1 PVGAMGALTIFL
13 GIPFAALVPCHGFS
27 VDVEQPV
34 TFQEPTDSFGQSVAL
49 LIVGAPLQRGAVN
62 EIGKIYKCSPSSGQC
77 QEISIQSR
85 GLPTLPATLLACGP
99 TVHQACGKNLY
110 MKGYCFLLDQNLQQ
124 LQKIPETLPEC
135 PSLDIVFLIDGSGS
149 INSGDFRTMKT
160 FISEVMKRFRNTD
173 TQFALWQFSDRF
185 KEHFNFN
192 QFQTLRNPDDLLRGV
207 SQLSGL
213 THTATAI
220 QKVVPGMH
228 VLALHTK
235 FVFSFCVSRKE
246 LFVPSKG
253 SRHNAAKVLI
263 VVTDGEKYGDP
274 MSYQEATAEADKAGI
289 IRYAIGVGNAFSSSV
304 AKQELNDIA
313 SNPNHVFQVN
323 DFNALR
329 GIQDKLQEKIFAIEG
344 TQSQNSSSFQLEMSQ
359 EGFSALLSPDSFVL
373 GAVGAYDWSGG
384 IFLNGISRTPTFLN
398 ASSANTDMKDAY
410 LGYSV
415 EAFSVQRKSG
425 YVVGAP
431 RYQHVG
437 KVIVFTQDP
446 RSGEWEPSGEP
457 PQIGSYF
464 GATLCAVDLDRDT
477 NTDLILI
484 GAPMYHSEGAGGR
497 VYVCPL
503 ASHRELSSCNTVLQG
518 QTGQLLGRFGTSMAQ
533 MGDISG
539 DRWTDV
545 VIGAPLESDNQGAVY
560 VFQGTQ
566 RSINPQYSQR
576 IVGSQFPSGLR
587 FFGQAVSGGTDLTG
601 DGLTDVAVGAQGQV
615 LLLRSRP
622 VLQATISVSFTPSM
636 ISTSVFNCQ
645 GQEQQNQKASSARV
659 CFTVVKGTKD
669 MLGDGIRSTL
679 RYTLTLDPGRPKS
692 RAAFNSNSP
701 SESKEIQIG
710 IEMKCETFQII
721 LPVSPGLRHHLSG
734 LGHHL
739 SGLGDCSISSLRRQ
753 QPLEFTI
760 KGNVSFAWLSQTQQQ
775 KVTLLSTAKIEYN
788 QAKYTQKEGQG
799 SWIASPLQV
808 QTVVERIEVYNYLPM
823 IIGASVGGL
832 ILLALI
838 TAALYKLGFFKRQYK
853 QMMEKPVDEDT
864 GGDGASQ
871 TCNTPNQ

>member
-1 PVGAMGALTIFL
+1 MGALTIFL

-49 LIVGAPLQRGAVN
+49 LGSGAGAGLMLMSLALFPLPSLL
-62 EIGKIYKCSPSSGQC
+62 SPL
-77 QEISIQSR
+77 E
-85 GLPTLPATLLACGP
+85 
-99 TVHQACGKNLY
+99 
-110 MKGYCFLLDQNLQQ
+110 
-124 LQKIPETLPEC
+124 EC

-220 QKVVPGMH
+220 QKVV
-228 VLALHTK
+228 
-235 FVFSFCVSRKE
+235 KE

-734 LGHHL
+734 LG
-739 SGLGDCSISSLRRQ
+739 CSISSLRRQ

-760 KGNVSFAWLSQTQQQ
+760 KGNVSFSHNKWGLVS
-775 KVTLLSTAKIEYN
+775 SSR
-788 QAKYTQKEGQG
+788 QG

-838 TAALYKLGFFKRQYK
+838 TAALYKVSGRLGLIVVGLDLPLPYPLRNERVSVSFQLGFFKRQYK

>member
-1 PVGAMGALTIFL
+1 MVR
-13 GIPFAALVPCHGFS
+13 
-27 VDVEQPV
+27 
-34 TFQEPTDSFGQSVAL
+34 

-220 QKVVPGMH
+220 QKVV
-228 VLALHTK
+228 
-235 FVFSFCVSRKE
+235 KE

-289 IRYAIGVGNAFSSSV
+289 IRYAIGVSSGFQN
-304 AKQELNDIA
+304 KLIELNDIA

-437 KVIVFTQDP
+437 KVIVTLKYNKRASCQ
-446 RSGEWEPSGEP
+446 P

-503 ASHRELSSCNTVLQG
+503 RELSSCNTVLQG

-669 MLGDGIRSTL
+669 MLGQAMGLGAGVLARAGGLRARILEFSPHVANPCFFQVKNLRERSIPVSLTLQFPVKLNGIRIW
-679 RYTLTLDPGRPKS
+679 DPTHVALPEVPTSSCIIAQYPHILCTSGPCR
-692 RAAFNSNSP
+692 
-701 SESKEIQIG
+701 ES
-710 IEMKCETFQII
+710 
-721 LPVSPGLRHHLSG
+721 
-734 LGHHL
+734 
-739 SGLGDCSISSLRRQ
+739 CSISSLRRQ

-853 QMMEKPVDEDT
+853 QMMEKPLF
-864 GGDGASQ
+864 AR
-871 TCNTPNQ
+871 TPNRKTTPQPCPDKRDH

>member
-1 PVGAMGALTIFL
+1 MVR
-13 GIPFAALVPCHGFS
+13 
-27 VDVEQPV
+27 
-34 TFQEPTDSFGQSVAL
+34 

-110 MKGYCFLLDQNLQQ
+110 MKGYCFLLDGPMDLNQSDAY
-124 LQKIPETLPEC
+124 C

-220 QKVVPGMH
+220 QKVV
-228 VLALHTK
+228 
-235 FVFSFCVSRKE
+235 KE

-437 KVIVFTQDP
+437 KVIVTLKYNKRASCQ
-446 RSGEWEPSGEP
+446 P

-503 ASHRELSSCNTVLQG
+503 RELSSCNTVLQG

-669 MLGDGIRSTL
+669 MLGQAMGLGAGVVGFAPSYVPGPAHEPVPGRHWLLLPLTAPSAQSNRKALAIKCSSATSSRDEAERNSSCAVNHPIFWGGAEAFSPHVANPCFFQVKNLRERSIPVSLTLQFPVKLNGIRIW
-679 RYTLTLDPGRPKS
+679 DPTHVALPEVPTSSCIIAQYPHILCTSGPCR
-692 RAAFNSNSP
+692 
-701 SESKEIQIG
+701 ES
-710 IEMKCETFQII
+710 
-721 LPVSPGLRHHLSG
+721 
-734 LGHHL
+734 
-739 SGLGDCSISSLRRQ
+739 CSISSLRRQ

-788 QAKYTQKEGQG
+788 QAKYTQKEGFTEQ
-799 SWIASPLQV
+799 QV

>member
-1 PVGAMGALTIFL
+1 MSL
-13 GIPFAALVPCHGFS
+13 
-27 VDVEQPV
+27 
-34 TFQEPTDSFGQSVAL
+34 
-49 LIVGAPLQRGAVN
+49 
-62 EIGKIYKCSPSSGQC
+62 PSN
-77 QEISIQSR
+77 
-85 GLPTLPATLLACGP
+85 PKACGP

-220 QKVVPGMH
+220 QKVV
-228 VLALHTK
+228 
-235 FVFSFCVSRKE
+235 KE

-601 DGLTDVAVGAQGQV
+601 DGLTDVAVGAQGQPKPRNRGKPPDLIPLPCSPCPLS
-615 LLLRSRP
+615 LLC
-622 VLQATISVSFTPSM
+622 A
-636 ISTSVFNCQ
+636 
-645 GQEQQNQKASSARV
+645 
-659 CFTVVKGTKD
+659 
-669 MLGDGIRSTL
+669 GDGIRSTL

-739 SGLGDCSISSLRRQ
+739 SGLGEYCSISSLRRQ

-760 KGNVSFAWLSQTQQQ
+760 KGNVSFSHNKADLVSKLQRKKKWGLVS
-775 KVTLLSTAKIEYN
+775 SSR
-788 QAKYTQKEGQG
+788 QG

>member
-1 PVGAMGALTIFL
+1 MGALTIFL

-220 QKVVPGMH
+220 QKVV
-228 VLALHTK
+228 
-235 FVFSFCVSRKE
+235 KE

-503 ASHRELSSCNTVLQG
+503 CGTRGRCLSSCNTVLQG

-669 MLGDGIRSTL
+669 MLGQ
-679 RYTLTLDPGRPKS
+679 
-692 RAAFNSNSP
+692 A
-701 SESKEIQIG
+701 
-710 IEMKCETFQII
+710 M
-721 LPVSPGLRHHLSG
+721 G
-734 LGHHL
+734 LGAGVVGFAEVGTPQPIPL
-739 SGLGDCSISSLRRQ
+739 PQPAVFVATFDVAPDADLGDRLQVTGNDCSVAVCQKVSCSISSLRRQ